1 MPKYAY
7 ISFMVVCNVMFLVFM
22 SIMQKSNFKVPITNL
37 EIFVSQK
44 VSMIEGNQYNTT
56 IGHVHNACK

>member
-1 MPKYAY
+1 
-7 ISFMVVCNVMFLVFM
+7 
-22 SIMQKSNFKVPITNL
+22 MQKSNFKVPITNL

-56 IGHVHNACK
+56 IGHVHNACT

>member
-7 ISFMVVCNVMFLVFM
+7 ISFKVVCNVMFLVFM

-37 EIFVSQK
+37 KIFVSQE
-44 VSMIEGNQYNTT
+44 VLMIEGNQYNTT
-56 IGHVHNACK
+56 IGHVHNACT